1 MGLPERWWLLT
12 SLDERVT
19 AKVYMVNSAKTCQQT
34 PLSTRRFD
42 SHQACCSPCCRLYGT
57 VMGHVLYPA
66 LRNPDLFFPLQR
78 FVYAQKLECTRA
90 NCFLEPPS
98 CNSGILA
105 CFFSEALVEWG
116 LRWPWS
122 RPCWLCWASWLL
134 MYFVV
139 TYSGSKSLNTQY
151 RRIDKLISLW
161 AAIMKRLFQFAISS
175 AGGEPVEWTARV
187 HESSLLEPCH
197 VVHFVCE
204 QHLRDGQCPM
214 SFKNYS
220 IQYKPRLA
228 ALLVL
233 QLSRSRNCLQ
243 WRKAPRSWSSTEIRE
258 AFETDNEQWKVKAS
272 WIRNFNHSQLW
283 GLMRMGRSWTVPY
296 AWTPLVLRFAEIER
310 IEWETFSQLAEKF
323 LRCWESLVEKWCGY
337 LATTTSTRCKGGDM
351 KDRAKEVNAD
361 LASFWRE
368 WCY

>member
-1 MGLPERWWLLT
+1 
-12 SLDERVT
+12 
-19 AKVYMVNSAKTCQQT
+19 
-34 PLSTRRFD
+34 
-42 SHQACCSPCCRLYGT
+42 
-57 VMGHVLYPA
+57 
-66 LRNPDLFFPLQR
+66 
-78 FVYAQKLECTRA
+78 
-90 NCFLEPPS
+90 
-98 CNSGILA
+98 
-105 CFFSEALVEWG
+105 
-116 LRWPWS
+116 
-122 RPCWLCWASWLL
+122 

-151 RRIDKLISLW
+151 RQIHKLISLW

-187 HESSLLEPCH
+187 HESSLLEPYH

-214 SFKNYS
+214 SSKNYS
-220 IQYKPRLA
+220 IHHKPCLA

-243 WRKAPRSWSSTEIRE
+243 WRKAPQSWSLTEIRE

-310 IEWETFSQLAEKF
+310 IEWETGTCAPSTGQKLLSA
-323 LRCWESLVEKWCGY
+323 SLLK
-337 LATTTSTRCKGGDM
+337 
-351 KDRAKEVNAD
+351 N
-361 LASFWRE
+361 FWGAGRV
-368 WCY
+368 W